1 MKEIF
6 YIFVSYLVG
15 SIPFSFLLPKIFLKK
30 NVFEIGY
37 RKASSS
43 NIVLN
48 LNKKIGIL
56 AGILDLTKGI
66 LIGILGKNLSPLY
79 CALCGVFGVI
89 GHNWSIFLKGG
100 GGRGIALFLGFVLI
114 LAPKIFSL
122 AIFPTIFLIL
132 IFNSPLATIFMILIL
147 ALISF
152 YFGEETIFLFSLIS
166 LFPIFLK
173 RLSPIKEISFSN
185 FELIKNRLLYDKDE
199 TEEFLWKKLILK
211 KLKK

>member
-6 YIFVSYLVG
+6 YIFISYLIG

-37 RKASSS
+37 RKASAS
-43 NIVLN
+43 NVILN

-56 AGILDLTKGI
+56 AGVLDLTKGI
-66 LIGILGKNLSPLY
+66 LIGILSKNLSPLY
-79 CALCGVFGVI
+79 CALCGVFGIV

-100 GGRGIALFLGFVLI
+100 GGRGIAVFLGFVLI

-122 AIFPTIFLIL
+122 AIFPTLFLIL

-147 ALISF
+147 ASISL
-152 YFGEETIFLFSLIS
+152 YFENQTIFLFSLIS

-173 RLSPIKEISFSN
+173 RLSPVKEISFSN
-185 FELIKNRLLYDKDE
+185 FELIKNRLLYDRD
-199 TEEFLWKKLILK
+199 TQAEFLWRKLISK
-211 KLKK
+211 K